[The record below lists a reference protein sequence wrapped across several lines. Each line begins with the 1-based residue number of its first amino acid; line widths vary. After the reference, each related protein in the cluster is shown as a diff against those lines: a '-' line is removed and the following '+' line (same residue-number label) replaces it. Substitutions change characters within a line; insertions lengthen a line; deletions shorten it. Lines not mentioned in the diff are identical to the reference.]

1 MKQQLTGININQIQ
15 KTCAQNQ
22 YWNHLVDPSFQGV
35 NRLFVLFFEKEKGR
49 TAHAE
54 CYIPKVEM
62 KNYNVTIDGQNF
74 FDQAI
79 NNVIKTSENIRKNAT
94 GQGDDCLFIR
104 SSLL

>member
-1 MKQQLTGININQIQ
+1 M
-15 KTCAQNQ
+15 
-22 YWNHLVDPSFQGV
+22 
-35 NRLFVLFFEKEKGR
+35 FFEKEKGR